1 MLIAFRTH
9 RILLA
14 SSMRYLPQI
23 WAIHIAQVA
32 LIVKLQISAERIII
46 QVVKKVTQNLL
57 ENKGIY
63 QIGI

>member
-1 MLIAFRTH
+1 
-9 RILLA
+9 
-14 SSMRYLPQI
+14 MRYLPQI

-32 LIVKLQISAERIII
+32 LIVKLQISVERIII

-63 QIGI
+63 

>member
-1 MLIAFRTH
+1 
-9 RILLA
+9 
-14 SSMRYLPQI
+14 MRYLPQI

-32 LIVKLQISAERIII
+32 LIVKLQISVERIII

>member
-1 MLIAFRTH
+1 
-9 RILLA
+9 
-14 SSMRYLPQI
+14 MRYLPQI

-46 QVVKKVTQNLL
+46 QAMKKVTQNLL